1 MGEHSRAAARARLFA
16 EFLLE
21 ADQAMICV
29 SLTIPELEELAY
41 ATTSPEMRARLCTAI
56 ALHDPDLADKI
67 TQEMK

>member
-1 MGEHSRAAARARLFA
+1 MFA

-21 ADQAMICV
+21 QDETMVCV

-56 ALHDPDLADKI
+56 GLHDPDLADKI
-67 TQEMK
+67 MEEMK